1 MGMGFGRV
9 TTSEHAGRARRF
21 LIINADG
28 YGMTPGIT
36 RAIEQC
42 IDFGTVRSL
51 SANVN
56 FTHAEALADLVRR
69 QSDLS
74 IGCHMNPVVGPPVL
88 PPHRVGSL
96 LGPDGNFWYRH
107 FARKFLLGKI
117 KTEELRCE
125 MVAQV
130 EKARDLAGAAFS
142 HVDFHMGLHRL
153 PVLYEIFLEVAERSG
168 TGRIRTHR
176 YRVGMESKDAR
187 LTHFLK
193 LFAPPTTM
201 PKFAWNVLLRRKA
214 LARGFV
220 MPDYRVGIRAL
231 GFRANTITVPNYL
244 MLLRNIPRGY
254 SEFTVHPGYLDD
266 ELGRWSI
273 YTAPR
278 YEELRVLT
286 SPEFRSALST
296 SDVQLVGY
304 RQIPRNKFVSTCAAA

>member
-187 LTHFLK
+187 LAVELVD
-193 LFAPPTTM
+193 AAMGPPLYT
-201 PKFAWNVLLRRKA
+201 VLDEKAAELRAAGRKPYVWHPP
-214 LARGFV
+214 R
-220 MPDYRVGIRAL
+220 
-231 GFRANTITVPNYL
+231 TVPLAAVSY
-244 MLLRNIPRGY
+244 
-254 SEFTVHPGYLDD
+254 VH
-266 ELGRWSI
+266 
-273 YTAPR
+273 
-278 YEELRVLT
+278 
-286 SPEFRSALST
+286 
-296 SDVQLVGY
+296 
-304 RQIPRNKFVSTCAAA
+304 AAAELVK